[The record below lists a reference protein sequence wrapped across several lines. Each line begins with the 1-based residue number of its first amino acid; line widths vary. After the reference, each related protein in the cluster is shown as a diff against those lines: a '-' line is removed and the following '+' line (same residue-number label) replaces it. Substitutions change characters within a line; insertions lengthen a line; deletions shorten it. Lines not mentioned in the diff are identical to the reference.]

1 MIFRKENI
9 FYKKSWV
16 ATVILLFLYSPFF
29 AQQNSPSKLKNEI
42 LESKKKQS
50 NNNYQPPAVGVTVFQ
65 PKNALNNTT
74 KTLIYLEHSNEWYHN
89 DIKFPNIQ
97 ILKGDVKFRHDD
109 AILYCD
115 SAYYNQKENTF
126 KAFSNVKIVQ
136 GDTLTA
142 YGDRLYYDGNSKLA
156 QLQENVRM
164 VNKNT
169 TLTTET
175 LYYDRVANLAYY
187 FTGGE
192 IKDGKN
198 TLTSIW
204 GEYSPATKI
213 ALFKNKVKMT
223 NPKGVLKADTL
234 KYYTNTSIAD
244 IVGNSHVIYK
254 NETEVYSEKGWYDT
268 KKERMML
275 LKRSLIEHKDG
286 KTLVGDTIFYD
297 KKNRFGEAFSKVELN
312 DKNQKTTL
320 YGNYISYNELSE
332 TGLATDSALFVD
344 WSEKEKKLYMSAD
357 TLYTLRDSLPT
368 DSIGFD
374 MVKGYSNV
382 RFYRQDLQ
390 GVCDTLSYT
399 TRDSIIRMKSIP
411 VVWSKNNQLKG
422 KTINAFIKN
431 KTIDRIEIKQ
441 SAIAIQKDTLNYYN
455 QLAGK
460 EIIAYMD
467 SSKLKRVDING
478 NVETIYFPKDD
489 KTKEIIGVNK
499 TLSSFAKIYLKK
511 QKIDK
516 IVLTEATNAIM
527 YPLLEMSESDLQLPY
542 FHWFAKERPMHQ
554 EDVFTKYQRNEP
566 PRLPQSTKRPELPGS
581 KSNDE
586 DEENKQSNRNKQN
599 TQNRLGNRN
608 INQRNS
614 FSGSN
619 SKNRLNAGGKFQL
632 KR

>member
-1 MIFRKENI
+1 MITI
-9 FYKKSWV
+9 
-16 ATVILLFLYSPFF
+16 ILLFLYTPFF

-42 LESKKKQS
+42 LESKKEQS
-50 NNNYQPPAVGVTVFQ
+50 NNYQPPAVGVTVLT
-65 PKNALNNTT
+65 PKDSLTNKKNS
-74 KTLIYLEHSNEWYHN
+74 LIYLEHTNEWYYN
-89 DIKFPNIQ
+89 DLKLPNIQ

-115 SAYYNQKENTF
+115 SAYYNEKENTF

-156 QLQENVRM
+156 QLQQNVRM

-169 TLTTET
+169 TLTTEK
-175 LYYDRVANLAYY
+175 LYYDRVSNLAYY

-204 GEYSPATKI
+204 GQYSPATKI
-213 ALFKNKVKMT
+213 ALFKDKVKMN
-223 NPKGVLKADTL
+223 NPDGVLKSDTL
-234 KYYTNTSIAD
+234 KYYTDTSIAD
-244 IVGNSHVIYK
+244 IVGNSHVVYK

-297 KKNRFGEAFSKVELN
+297 KKNQFGEAFSKVELN
-312 DKNQKTTL
+312 DKEQKTTL
-320 YGNYISYNELSE
+320 YGNYISYDEISE
-332 TGLATDSALFVD
+332 KGLATDSALFVD

-357 TLYTLRDSLPT
+357 TLYTLKDSLST

-374 MVKGYSNV
+374 MIKAYANV

-399 TRDSIIRMKSIP
+399 TRDSIMRMKSIP

-431 KTIDRIEIKQ
+431 KKIDKVEIKQ
-441 SAIAIQKDTLNYYN
+441 SAIVIQQDTLNYYN

-460 EIIAYMD
+460 EIIAYLD
-467 SSKLKRVDING
+467 SSKLKRVEING
-478 NVETIYFPKDD
+478 NVETIYFPKDE

-499 TLSSFAKIYLKK
+499 TLSSFAKIYLKE

-527 YPLLEMSESDLQLPY
+527 YPLLEMSEKDLQLPY
-542 FHWFAKERPMHQ
+542 FHWFEKERPKHKK
-554 EDVFTKYQRNEP
+554 DVFTKYQRSEP
-566 PRLPQSTKRPELPGS
+566 PRLPQSTKRPELPGTTN
-581 KSNDE
+581 KDNKE
-586 DEENKQSNRNKQN
+586 DKKNNRNNQKQN
-599 TQNRLGNRN
+599 STNQFNNRN
-608 INQRNS
+608 I
-614 FSGSN
+614 
-619 SKNRLNAGGKFQL
+619 SKLKTINR
-632 KR
+632 